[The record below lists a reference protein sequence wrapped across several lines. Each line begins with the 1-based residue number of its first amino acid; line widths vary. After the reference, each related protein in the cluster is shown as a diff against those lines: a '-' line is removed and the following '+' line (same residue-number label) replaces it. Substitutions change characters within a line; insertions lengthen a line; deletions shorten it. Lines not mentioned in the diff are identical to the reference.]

1 MSRLTT
7 EEELAEMF
15 GLEVDKLR
23 VLRVRQSWP
32 HVRLTRFDVRF
43 TEAQIEQIVKAR
55 TVAGVKPTTDTGLTD
70 RSARRSA

>member
-1 MSRLTT
+1 MKLST
-7 EEELAEMF
+7 EQELADRF
-15 GLEVDKLR
+15 GLTVEKVRD
-23 VLRVRQSWP
+23 LRVRQSWP

-55 TVAGVKPTTDTGLTD
+55 TVAGIKPTTTETGLTD